1 MNSREVWVKLGE
13 GGLHAHKT
21 NVYAVVRK
29 LKRGGYSFRIVERGF
44 NGYTVSTKTERYESL
59 EALFAEVSPRDLYR
73 ALQNHPEP
81 DAKEVWAEELELLK
95 KLLEKPAEKKTITPT
110 RQATLAEVLS

>member
-1 MNSREVWVKLGE
+1 MGQARR